1 MKKLI
6 YISFLVL
13 FLQNAFAQQDPQYSQ
28 YMFNQVVINP
38 AYIGSKEALCATMDL
53 RKQWVAMEG
62 SPRTGTISLHGPLPG
77 KSIGLGGHLI
87 NEAIGPVKWSA
98 AYFDFAYRFKLGKG
112 KLSLGLA
119 GGLVNYNMTL
129 SQSDY
134 KDPGEVFPNQNLGSK
149 SAFDAGTGFYY
160 YTNSFYMG
168 GSITHINRPN
178 LYKDV
183 YYFTNATTAVKDTSY
198 INFNL
203 RPHSFLYFGKGFLI
217 NENLVINPSILFKN
231 DSPGSRPVSSVDVN
245 CNFLINKKLWL
256 GFSYRNGYG
265 IVGLFQYSVTDQ
277 LKVGYSYDLGFNRIG
292 IVGRGSHEL
301 MIGYNFNIFKS
312 KMLSPRY
319 L

>member
-1 MKKLI
+1 MEKILKI
-6 YISFLVL
+6 AFVVSFV
-13 FLQNAFAQQDPQYSQ
+13 QIAHAQQDPQYSQ

-38 AYIGSKEALCATMDL
+38 AYIGSREALCATMDM

-62 SPRTGTISLHGPLPG
+62 SPRTGTISLHGPLPV

-87 NEAIGPVKWSA
+87 NESIGPVKWNA

-134 KDPGEVFPNQNLGSK
+134 KDPGEVFPSQNLGPK
-149 SAFDAGTGFYY
+149 TAFDVGTGFYY
-160 YTNSFYMG
+160 YTNSFYIG
-168 GSITHINRPN
+168 GSVTHVNRPN

-183 YYFTNATTAVKDTSY
+183 TYYTNAASVKDTSY

-217 NENLVINPSILFKN
+217 NENLVINPSVILKN
-231 DSPGSRPVSSVDVN
+231 DNTQSVGTFDVN
-245 CNFLINKKLWL
+245 CNFLIKKKLWL
-256 GFSYRNGYG
+256 GLSYRSGYG
-265 IVGLFQYSVTDQ
+265 LVGLVQYNVTEQ
-277 LKVGYSYDLGFNRIG
+277 FKVGYSYDYGFNRIG
-292 IVGRGSHEL
+292 IVGRGSHEIML
-301 MIGYNFNIFKS
+301 GYNFNIFKS